1 MLAFLKESLSLLLFL
16 HSFYRISELEGACDI
31 FEAKAFIGS

>member
-16 HSFYRISELEGACDI
+16 HSFYRLSELEGACDI
-31 FEAKAFIGS
+31 SEARAFIGS